1 MRVGAVHLG
10 PRVRGCADT
19 YAPGGSVLYR
29 PFACCEYLAAQG
41 SLPRE
46 WGVGGLLYLPA
57 ARVPYVSHTSGQPRW
72 EASQHGTQD
81 ASNLTDAGGN
91 LVLSFGVNDC
101 ESRLGKID
109 LAQVWSMLAPLTC
122 ATPPCAACVEV

>member
-1 MRVGAVHLG
+1 MPRGWGGVTGA
-10 PRVRGCADT
+10 T
-19 YAPGGSVLYR
+19 
-29 PFACCEYLAAQG
+29 
-41 SLPRE
+41 
-46 WGVGGLLYLPA
+46 
-57 ARVPYVSHTSGQPRW
+57 VPTSGARAVRTSYLWAPRW
-72 EASQHGTQD
+72 EASQHETQD